1 MLTIRDMDTFYGR
14 AQVLFGV
21 NLEVARGQVVA
32 LLGRNG
38 VGKSTTLK
46 SIIGLVPPAAG
57 AVTFDGRSVVAKPP
71 HALARIG
78 IGYVPEER
86 RIFTGLTVEQN
97 LAVGRQGARPGV
109 PAWTP
114 ERLFELFPNLAR
126 VRRNLGGRIS
136 GGEQQMLAVARTLM
150 GNPALLLL
158 DEPSEGLAP
167 RIVEHLAAMIGDL
180 RAAGLTVLLSEQNLR
195 LATRVADRAAVME
208 SGQIRWTGPMADF
221 AADTGAQKEFLRV

>member
-1 MLTIRDMDTFYGR
+1 MLALRNMDTFYGR

-21 NLEVARGQVVA
+21 NLDVPRGRVTA

-46 SIIGLVPPAAG
+46 SIAGLVPPAAG
-57 AVTFDGRSVVAKPP
+57 EVLFDGRDVRAIPP
-71 HALARIG
+71 HERARMG

-86 RIFTGLTVEQN
+86 RIFASLTVEQN
-97 LAVGRQGARPGV
+97 LEVGRQAARPGV

-114 ERLFELFPNLAR
+114 ERLFDLFPNLAQ
-126 VRRNLGGRIS
+126 VRRNLGGRTS
-136 GGEQQMLAVARTLM
+136 GGEQQMLAIARTLM
-150 GNPALLLL
+150 GNPALILL

-167 RIVEHLAAMIGDL
+167 RIVEHLAAMIADL

-195 LATRVADRAAVME
+195 LAKQVADQAAVME
-208 SGQIRWTGPMADF
+208 SGQIRWTDPMTDF
-221 AADTGAQKEFLRV
+221 AADTNAQRKFLRV

>member
-1 MLTIRDMDTFYGR
+1 MLTIRKMDTFYGR

-21 NLEVARGQVVA
+21 DLDVARGQVVA

-57 AVTFDGRSVVAKPP
+57 EVLFDGRNARGAPP
-71 HALARIG
+71 HDLARLG

-86 RIFTGLTVEQN
+86 RIFAALTVEQN
-97 LAVGRQGARPGV
+97 LEVGRQPARGGA

-114 ERLFELFPNLAR
+114 ERLFDLFPNLAR

-150 GNPALLLL
+150 GNPALILL

-167 RIVEHLAAMIGDL
+167 RIVERLAAMIGDL
-180 RAAGLTVLLSEQNLR
+180 RAAGLTILLSEQNLR
-195 LATRVADRAAVME
+195 LAKQVADQAAVME

-221 AADTGAQKEFLRV
+221 ASNTDAQREFLRV

>member
-46 SIIGLVPPAAG
+46 SIAGLVPPTAG
-57 AVTFDGRSVVAKPP
+57 EVLFDGRDLRGTPP
-71 HALARIG
+71 HERARLG

-86 RIFTGLTVEQN
+86 RVFTALTVEQN
-97 LAVGRQGARPGV
+97 LEVGRQGARSGA

-114 ERLFELFPNLAR
+114 DRLYELFPNLAQA
-126 VRRNLGGRIS
+126 RRNLGGRIS
-136 GGEQQMLAVARTLM
+136 GGEQQMLAIARTLM
-150 GNPALLLL
+150 GNPALILL

-195 LATRVADRAAVME
+195 LARQVADQAAVME
-208 SGQIRWTGPMADF
+208 SGQIRWTGPMAAF
-221 AADTGAQKEFLRV
+221 AADTNAQREFLRV

>member
-1 MLTIRDMDTFYGR
+1 MLTIRHMDTFYGR

-21 NLEVARGQVVA
+21 DLEVARGKVVA

-46 SIIGLVPPAAG
+46 SIVGLVPPAAG
-57 AVTFDGRSVVAKPP
+57 EVLFEDRNVRGTPP
-71 HALARIG
+71 HHLARLG

-86 RIFTGLTVEQN
+86 RIFTSLTVEQN
-97 LAVGRQGARPGV
+97 LEVGRQTARPGV
-109 PAWTP
+109 PTWTP
-114 ERLFELFPNLAR
+114 DRLFELFPNLAR

-150 GNPALLLL
+150 GNPALILL

-167 RIVEHLAAMIGDL
+167 RIVEQLVTMIADL
-180 RAAGLTVLLSEQNLR
+180 KMAGLTVLLSEQNLR
-195 LATRVADRAAVME
+195 LATQVADQAAVME
-208 SGQIRWTGPMADF
+208 SGQIRWHGPMADF
-221 AADTGAQKEFLRV
+221 ATNPDAQREFLRV

>member
-1 MLTIRDMDTFYGR
+1 MLTIRHMDTFYGR

-21 NLEVARGQVVA
+21 DLEVARGQVVA

-46 SIIGLVPPAAG
+46 SIVGLVPPSAG
-57 AVTFDGRSVVAKPP
+57 EVRFDGRSVLGTPP
-71 HALARIG
+71 HELARLG

-86 RIFTGLTVEQN
+86 RIFASLTVEQN
-97 LAVGRQGARPGV
+97 LEVGRQAARPGV

-150 GNPALLLL
+150 GNPSLILL

-167 RIVEHLAAMIGDL
+167 RVVEHLAAMIDDL

-195 LATRVADRAAVME
+195 LARRVADRAAVME
-208 SGQIRWTGPMADF
+208 SGQVRWHGPMADF
-221 AADTGAQKEFLRV
+221 SADTAAQKAFLRV